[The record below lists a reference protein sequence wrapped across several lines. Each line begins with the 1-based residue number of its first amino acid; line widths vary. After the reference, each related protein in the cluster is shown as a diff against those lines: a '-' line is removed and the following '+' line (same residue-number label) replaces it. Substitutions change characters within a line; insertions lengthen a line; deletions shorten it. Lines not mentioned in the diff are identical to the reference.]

1 MRSAS
6 TSSVSS
12 PSELSRLAQ
21 EKAIQGQPVVAG
33 RVAEEPVLEGAQV
46 ARVMA
51 RPIMGQQAAAPASD
65 RTTISRNEAGL
76 IRDGL
81 NETMAGDVVVATP
94 EATALRDRLVR
105 FMAGTG
111 TSFEITKAE
120 VDLAEKI
127 LDRSN
132 AARKPNTSAYIALGV
147 IVAAAAI
154 YFTIVGSE

>member
-1 MRSAS
+1 
-6 TSSVSS
+6 
-12 PSELSRLAQ
+12 
-21 EKAIQGQPVVAG
+21 
-33 RVAEEPVLEGAQV
+33 
-46 ARVMA
+46 MA
-51 RPIMGQQAAAPASD
+51 RPIMGQAPPSD
-65 RTTISRNEAGL
+65 RTTISRDEAKL
-76 IRDGL
+76 ILDGL
-81 NETMAGDVVVATP
+81 NESMAGDVVVATP

-105 FMAGTG
+105 FVAGTG